1 MRISLGS
8 AYMNRRLIIVGVV
21 AAVAFGAAYA
31 LLASGQSPEPPHPVA
46 QAAPEIEIEQV
57 LVAGQ
62 DLPMGA
68 VVNEGAAVWQVWPK
82 AAVSE
87 FMIAKSD
94 NANAMQ
100 DVAGSM
106 TRVAFIRGEPIRRD
120 KLVKAGSGGF
130 MSAILPTG
138 MRAVAIKIDNGGDS
152 SAGGFILPNDRVDV
166 VRLARDEEATKARGV
181 EVVNAQT
188 ILANV
193 RVLAIGQNVE
203 EQNGKKVVTGANATL
218 ELDPDQ
224 VNLIILAQHTG
235 NSNLHLVLRSLAD
248 SGGPAQTVVDGDGG
262 SKSALTVVRFGAAQ
276 QAAR

>member
-1 MRISLGS
+1 
-8 AYMNRRLIIVGVV
+8 MNKRLIIVGVV
-21 AAVAFGAAYA
+21 AALAFGAAYA
-31 LLASGQSPEPPHPVA
+31 LLASGQGLQPPHPVA
-46 QAAPEIEIEQV
+46 QAAPKIDVEQV
-57 LVAGQ
+57 LVASQ
-62 DLPMGA
+62 DLPMGS
-68 VVNEGAAVWQVWPK
+68 VVNEGSVAWQAWPK
-82 AAVSE
+82 AALSE
-87 FMIAKSD
+87 LMITKSN
-94 NANAMQ
+94 NANPMQ

-120 KLVKAGSGGF
+120 KLVKAGAGGF

-181 EVVNAQT
+181 EVVTAQT

-224 VNLIILAQHTG
+224 VNLIILAQHMG

-248 SGGPAQTVVDGDGG
+248 SGGPAQTVVDADGG
-262 SKSALTVVRFGAAQ
+262 PKTGLTVVRFGAAQ
-276 QAAR
+276 QATR